1 MLMSRNKPRRQELHA
16 KLPVADHI
24 TMESVWVQMEVKISQ
39 FFIER
44 ETGKEEQ
51 HFDKNPKHGRKTF
64 PFFGCCYTLC
74 FQTFTLVFSKMTA
87 KNGGR
92 NLTTS
97 TFFLTHLQ
105 LSPVL

>member
-44 ETGKEEQ
+44 ETGKEERQ
-51 HFDKNPKHGRKTF
+51 KSETRKKNFSLFWMLLHALF
-64 PFFGCCYTLC
+64 SDLYSC
-74 FQTFTLVFSKMTA
+74 FL
-87 KNGGR
+87 
-92 NLTTS
+92 
-97 TFFLTHLQ
+97 
-105 LSPVL
+105 